1 MKSAKRL
8 KPSRDVAAVARKLDP
23 ATRVAGRESP
33 RRVGAGG
40 VRRSLCL
47 AALTLLAAPALAA
60 APPALPVPAA
70 APPAAQETVD
80 QAMVA
85 RIRAEGLERSQVWE
99 TFGQLVDVFGPRLTA
114 SPAYNASAQWAR
126 DQLQSWGIDDA
137 RLEAFEFGRGWTLE
151 GFRLEMLEPRYMP
164 LMGYPRA
171 WSPPTGGVLIAEP
184 LWLAGKGPAELE
196 AFRGRLAGAVVMT
209 RPIETRFIT
218 EDRDYPP
225 DDREAGAAASGERWS
240 PTSRAAVAEED
251 SRDEAEREAE
261 RQAQQ
266 QARAAQQALARL
278 IQEEGAGVA
287 LEPSRGVHGTI
298 FVLGQSRDDDDAVPT
313 VVLAAEHYN
322 MIARMLERGAGVRL
336 AVSVESRFHEDDTNG
351 YNVIAEIP
359 GVDPEIGDEV
369 VMVGAHL
376 DSWHSAPGATDNAD
390 GAATVLEAMRILK
403 ALGVQPRRTIRMA
416 LWAGEEQGLR
426 GSRQYVARYLAGEA
440 NVAARDKF
448 SVYFNLDP
456 GAGPIKGFFL
466 EGNQSVLPFFEAN
479 LAPFADLDT
488 TILNMGGIC
497 CTDHLSFIREGLP
510 GFQPIHSYDDYDV
523 RTHHTNVDS
532 YERIREQDLEQASV
546 VMASLLYHAA
556 MRDEMFPRAAPIGGR

>member
-1 MKSAKRL
+1 MKPLRN
-8 KPSRDVAAVARKLDP
+8 
-23 ATRVAGRESP
+23 VAGG
-33 RRVGAGG
+33 RR
-40 VRRSLCL
+40 RRIPFSV
-47 AALTLLAAPALAA
+47 AFLLLGAPALAM
-60 APPALPVPAA
+60 
-70 APPAAQETVD
+70 APPAAQESVD
-80 QAMVA
+80 SAMVA

-114 SPAYNASAQWAR
+114 TPAYNASAQWAR

-151 GFRLEMLEPRYMP
+151 GFRLEMVEPRYMP
-164 LMGYPRA
+164 LLGYPRA
-171 WSPPTGGVLIAEP
+171 WSPPTDGVLTAEP
-184 LWLAGKGPAELE
+184 LWLAGKSPEELE
-196 AFRGRLAGAVVMT
+196 AFRGRLSGAVVMT

-218 EDRDYPP
+218 EDRDDPP
-225 DDREAGAAASGERWS
+225 DYRAAGAAAASGERWS
-240 PTSRAAVAEED
+240 PTSRAAVSEEE
-251 SRDEAEREAE
+251 RRRQEAERET
-261 RQAQQ
+261 QQ
-266 QARAAQQALARL
+266 QARAAQRALSQL
-278 IQEEGAGVA
+278 LQEEGAGVA

-322 MIARMLERGAGVRL
+322 MIARMIERGVGVRL

-359 GVDPEIGDEV
+359 GVDPRIGDEV
-369 VMVGAHL
+369 VMIGAHL
-376 DSWHSAPGATDNAD
+376 DSWHSAAGATDNAD

-416 LWAGEEQGLR
+416 LWAGEEQGLH
-426 GSRQYVARYLAGEA
+426 GSRQYVARYLAGESNA
-440 NVAARDKF
+440 AARDKF

-456 GAGPIKGFFL
+456 GAGPIKGFFV
-466 EGNQSVLPFFEAN
+466 EGNEAALPFFETN

-497 CTDHLSFIREGLP
+497 CTDHLSFINEGLP

-532 YERIREQDLEQASV
+532 YERIREQDLKQASV